1 MTIEEA
7 IKTAIEYEVK
17 VKNVYAE
24 AVKVAGNDVG
34 QRVFNVLSREEQG
47 HVDYLNFKLE
57 ELRKTGTVNSDDLET
72 AIPSPA
78 KIKEA
83 VGKLENKMA
92 ADDRGAE
99 LEMLRKA
106 LEVEIETS
114 NYYQKM
120 VDTLEPA
127 GQKFFK
133 RFLEIEEGHQAIIRA
148 EIDSLNGS
156 GFWFD
161 IPEFDLE
168 H

>member
-24 AVKVAGNDVG
+24 AVNVAGNDVG
-34 QRVFNVLSREEQG
+34 LRVFSVLAREEQG
-47 HVDYLNFKLE
+47 HVDYLHFKLE
-57 ELRKTGTVNSDDLET
+57 ELRKTGKVNSDDLET
-72 AIPSPA
+72 VIPSA
-78 KIKEA
+78 EA
-83 VGKLENKMA
+83 IDAAVHQLKGKMA

-120 VDTLEPA
+120 VDTLEPQ
-127 GQKFFK
+127 GQNLFK
-133 RFLEIEEGHQAIIRA
+133 RFLEIEGGHQAIIRA

>member
-106 LEVEIETS
+106 LEVEIKTN

-120 VDTLEPA
+120 VGTLEPA

>member
-34 QRVFNVLSREEQG
+34 LRVFSVLAREEQG
-47 HVDYLNFKLE
+47 HVDYLHFKLE
-57 ELRKTGTVNSDDLET
+57 ELHKTGTVSSDDLET

-78 KIKEA
+78 AINVA
-83 VGKLENKMA
+83 VEKLENKMA

-114 NYYQKM
+114 NYYQEL
-120 VDTLEPA
+120 VDTLEPV